1 MKCQT
6 RKINEK
12 SFSSQTYNSL
22 KIPLNGNGGKPMM
35 AEYTLKYRV
44 ADQTEDYTA
53 TCEVSCLTEL
63 ENLAYAALKQSGA
76 ELVNFNYVN
85 IQ

>member
-1 MKCQT
+1 
-6 RKINEK
+6 
-12 SFSSQTYNSL
+12 
-22 KIPLNGNGGKPMM
+22 MM
-35 AEYTLKYRV
+35 AEYTLKYRI
-44 ADQTEDYTA
+44 ADNMPDYSA
-53 TCEVSCLTEL
+53 QAEVSCLTEL

>member
-1 MKCQT
+1 
-6 RKINEK
+6 
-12 SFSSQTYNSL
+12 
-22 KIPLNGNGGKPMM
+22 MM

-44 ADQTEDYTA
+44 VDQTEDYTA

-76 ELVNFNYVN
+76 ELVNFSYVN